1 MQLDALFLGMMQLFQ
16 TGGHFRLA
24 AAIDDVH
31 MLRAETLRAAR
42 GIHGNVAAADDRNG
56 VRTDDRRVALVAI
69 ALHEVDTGQ
78 VLVGGHNALERLAL
92 DVHEHGQACTGADEH
107 GLEAHLLEQLVDRKD
122 LADDHVGHDMHAHGL
137 ELLDLV
143 GNDGLR
149 KTEFGDTIDQHAAC
163 GVQGLKN
170 GDLIALLGQLA
181 RTGQA
186 GGAGADDGDLD
197 AVALGLLGH
206 LVDILAIPVGDKA
219 LQPADGDRLALHAAH
234 ALALTLGLL
243 RADTAGQGGQ
253 SIRGG
258 DDLVSAEKIALGDLC
273 DELRN
278 ADVDGAALDALRIL
292 AVQAAACF
300 LHGHLLGVAKGDLFE
315 ILIADVRCL
324 LGHRG
329 LGQSHIRHAVFL
341 LSE

>member
-1 MQLDALFLGMMQLFQ
+1 MGS
-16 TGGHFRLA
+16 
-24 AAIDDVH
+24 
-31 MLRAETLRAAR
+31 
-42 GIHGNVAAADDRNG
+42 
-56 VRTDDRRVALVAI
+56 
-69 ALHEVDTGQ
+69 
-78 VLVGGHNALERLAL
+78 
-92 DVHEHGQACTGADEH
+92 CTGADEH
-107 GLEAHLLEQLVDRKD
+107 SLEAHLLEQLVDGKD

-149 KTEFGDTIDQHAAC
+149 KTEFGDTIDQNAAC
-163 GVQGLKN
+163 GVQGFKN

-234 ALALTLGLL
+234 TLALTLGLL

-258 DDLVSAEKIALGDLC
+258 DDLVSAEEIALGDLC

>member
-1 MQLDALFLGMMQLFQ
+1 MQGF
-16 TGGHFRLA
+16 
-24 AAIDDVH
+24 
-31 MLRAETLRAAR
+31 
-42 GIHGNVAAADDRNG
+42 
-56 VRTDDRRVALVAI
+56 
-69 ALHEVDTGQ
+69 
-78 VLVGGHNALERLAL
+78 
-92 DVHEHGQACTGADEH
+92 
-107 GLEAHLLEQLVDRKD
+107 
-122 LADDHVGHDMHAHGL
+122 
-137 ELLDLV
+137 
-143 GNDGLR
+143 
-149 KTEFGDTIDQHAAC
+149 
-163 GVQGLKN
+163 KN

-186 GGAGADDGDLD
+186 GGAGANDGNLD

-258 DDLVSAEKIALGDLC
+258 DDLVSAEKIALGDLG